1 MQSIG
6 IGDIQKNTAIFT
18 TLTETLEIVDK
29 RRKRTVA
36 IVYPVTKTSIV
47 SKLAGKYQK
56 QVSALSSIPSLTT
69 EELNKAKEQ
78 VMLEAMEE
86 KYGFTD

>member
-56 QVSALSSIPSLTT
+56 QVSALAPLTT

-78 VMLEAMEE
+78 VMLETMEE